1 MKFGYT
7 ILYVPDA
14 MKTIS
19 FYENALTYTAVSIRR
34 GMTIAAQLIE
44 RYGPQYWP
52 VLDRLKRELD
62 AMDDREALLASLLSE
77 TPAPADYSV
86 NG

>member
-1 MKFGYT
+1 MSRAKPTSNFASP
-7 ILYVPDA
+7 V
-14 MKTIS
+14 S
-19 FYENALTYTAVSIRR
+19 YTAADVRR

-52 VLDRLKRELD
+52 VLHCLKRELD

-77 TPAPADYSV
+77 TASQPDHSL

>member
-1 MKFGYT
+1 MSR
-7 ILYVPDA
+7 A
-14 MKTIS
+14 KTTS
-19 FYENALTYTAVSIRR
+19 NLASPVSYTAADVRR
-34 GMTIAAQLIE
+34 GMTIAAKLIK

-77 TPAPADYSV
+77 TPSQLDQSA

>member
-1 MKFGYT
+1 MSRAKPTSKFGSP
-7 ILYVPDA
+7 V
-14 MKTIS
+14 
-19 FYENALTYTAVSIRR
+19 TYTAADIRR

-52 VLDRLKRELD
+52 VLDRLKQELD
-62 AMDDREALLASLLSE
+62 AMDDRETLLASLLSE
-77 TPAPADYSV
+77 TRSQSDHSV

>member
-1 MKFGYT
+1 MIWEAGSDYNPSMSRTKTSSKFGSP
-7 ILYVPDA
+7 V
-14 MKTIS
+14 S
-19 FYENALTYTAVSIRR
+19 YTAADVRR

-44 RYGPQYWP
+44 RYGPHYWP

-77 TPAPADYSV
+77 THS
-86 NG
+86 

>member
-1 MKFGYT
+1 MYR
-7 ILYVPDA
+7 A
-14 MKTIS
+14 KTS
-19 FYENALTYTAVSIRR
+19 SKLGPPVSYSAADVRR

-52 VLDRLKRELD
+52 VLERLKRELD

-77 TPAPADYSV
+77 TPSHPDHSL

>member
-1 MKFGYT
+1 MSN
-7 ILYVPDA
+7 LSSPV
-14 MKTIS
+14 S
-19 FYENALTYTAVSIRR
+19 YTAADVRR

-62 AMDDREALLASLLSE
+62 VMDDREALLASLLLE
-77 TPAPADYSV
+77 TSSQPDQST